1 MSGTTQAS
9 GKIGAIAGVAF
20 AVLLFLS
27 VAMFNSLRAVT
38 DQELMEGWTDGG
50 FRRDSLVSMYLML
63 LAAPC
68 FLVFVSQLRARL
80 RAVAPENSLVDLMY
94 GAGIVFVSAL
104 SMTAFSRA
112 LIAQTIRFWDE
123 PLPGPDTLRYATS
136 FSQSAFAVVAIP
148 FATMVVATAS
158 IMILMSGVMSRWLGW
173 LGLAV
178 TVLSLVA
185 IVLLMGPLAT
195 PLILVWV
202 LGASAL
208 LFRSRGTPATAVEMV
223 PGVAQAQPPGLMSHP

>member
-1 MSGTTQAS
+1 MSGTGQAS

-27 VAMFNSLRAVT
+27 VAMFNSLRGVT

-50 FRRDSLVSMYLML
+50 LRRDSIVSMYLML

-80 RAVAPENSLVDLMY
+80 RALIPENSLVDLMY

-112 LIAQTIRFWDE
+112 LIAQAVRFWDE

-148 FATMVVATAS
+148 FATIVVATAS
-158 IMILMSGVMSRWLGW
+158 IMILMSGAMSRWLGW

-178 TVLSLVA
+178 TVLSLVT

-195 PLILVWV
+195 PLILIWV
-202 LGASAL
+202 VGASAL
-208 LFRSRGTPATAVEMV
+208 LFQHHEPDVTTSNALPSVTPTRTHQ
-223 PGVAQAQPPGLMSHP
+223 GVT